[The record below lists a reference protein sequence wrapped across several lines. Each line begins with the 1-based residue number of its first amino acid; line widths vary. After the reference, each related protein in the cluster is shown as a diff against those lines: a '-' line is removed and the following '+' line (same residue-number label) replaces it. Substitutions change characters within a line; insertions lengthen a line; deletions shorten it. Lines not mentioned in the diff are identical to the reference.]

1 MDFDEMIEV
10 WRTQDKTP
18 AYRVNP
24 DLLRVVVQ
32 QEHADLRRE
41 SGLDLWFFPWALWF
55 TAGAVMAVV
64 FAMLFVATAGWTT
77 PGVWDYAAVG
87 IAIVTMAVSAGVNWI
102 GLRRQPARESGFGN
116 PLQEKIRNNLSR
128 VDYQVS
134 RYGRPLPSLL
144 VFAPSWVAVFL
155 FAWVVARMDGGAVSW
170 ASFFSVVLGMMLPML
185 WAGRYFRKKLLEH
198 RRRLAQLLDLLDAG
212 E

>member
-10 WRTQDKTP
+10 WRTQDKAP

-41 SGLDLWFFPWALWF
+41 SGLDLWFVPWALWF
-55 TAGAVMAVV
+55 TAGAVMAVA
-64 FAMLFVATAGWTT
+64 FAMLFVATASWTS

-87 IAIVTMAVSAGVNWI
+87 AAIVTMLASAGVNWV
-102 GLRRQPARESGFGN
+102 GFRRQPPRERGFGN
-116 PLQEKIRNNLSR
+116 PLQEKLRNNLSR

-134 RYGRPLPSLL
+134 RYGRLWPSLL
-144 VFAPSWVAVFL
+144 VFAPNWVALFL
-155 FAWVVARMDGGAVSW
+155 LAWIVARMGGGAISW
-170 ASFFSVVLGMMLPML
+170 ASFFSTAFGMMLPLL
-185 WAGRYFRKKLLEH
+185 WMGHYFRKKLLEH
-198 RRRLAQLLDLLDAG
+198 RRRLAQLLDLLNAS